1 MNPAALVLLML
12 AVVLLPAA
20 LIIGGYNGLTLLGV
34 LAVVA
39 AIVLTIYGSPS
50 KRSTR

>member
-12 AVVLLPAA
+12 AVVLIPGA
-20 LIIGGYNGLTLLGV
+20 LIVGGFNGLSLAGV

-39 AIVLTIYGSPS
+39 SIALTIIGAPS
-50 KRSTR
+50 KRSAR